1 MTQHYVDI
9 VAQILRLQAL
19 NLVVETY
26 EKAGIDILVY
36 IPH

>member
-9 VAQILRLQAL
+9 VAEILRRQPLYL
-19 NLVVETY
+19 LVETY